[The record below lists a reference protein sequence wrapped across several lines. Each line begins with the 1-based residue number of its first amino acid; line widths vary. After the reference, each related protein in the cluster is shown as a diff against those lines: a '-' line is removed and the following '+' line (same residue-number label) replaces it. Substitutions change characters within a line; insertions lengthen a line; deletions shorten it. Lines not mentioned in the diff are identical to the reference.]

1 MKVFVLCGGIGSRL
15 QDYSFPK
22 PLNMIYGK
30 PAISYTL
37 QNLPAC
43 IHTIYFITSPHLKQ
57 FNFEQVVANQ
67 FKDRQ
72 CIFLPL
78 SYFTRGP
85 VESAWCG
92 TRELFADDEPI
103 VFLDNDVLFEFPPA
117 FFETHGSAFLGYSID
132 NGTSEAFSFIQMNEG
147 RVTMVKEKKRISN
160 QFICGVYGF
169 KSLKQFRDVAKK
181 RLVVPSETELY
192 LSSLF
197 EDLVEQGDTVIGVRF
212 SDTITHI
219 GSLKEL
225 HNTIGRISK
234 PLMRIC
240 FDLDNTLVTYPT
252 VPGDYSTVKPI
263 ETMIQLVRKLH
274 DEGHTIII
282 HTARRMATHKYNVGA
297 VIRDIGRQTLDTLA
311 DFAIPY
317 DELLF
322 GKPIADMYIDD
333 RAVNPYRNDMESM
346 GLINYMCP
354 ETPINKL
361 QNNKYNTIELD
372 GDDVVKRGKMD
383 HLAGEIY
390 FYENIPHSSSISRF
404 FPTYYSSIKSSG
416 TAELRTEYIRGV
428 PMYTLYKSE
437 LMTRYHM
444 KTLFEILDYLHN
456 TKGESV
462 PSYDEVYA
470 NYITKLERRFSNK
483 EIYCFPDA
491 EKYHNLCLDRLKW
504 YLKESSPPC
513 IASYIHGD
521 FWLSNILLDFK
532 NNIKLI
538 DMKGR
543 LEEHL
548 TTGGDIMYD
557 YAKLYQSILGYDRIL
572 YNDSVSDGYQV
583 QMKEYFFDEI
593 RIRGISERALTV
605 VTHSLIM
612 GTLWAI
618 ETAEQRKKVWMWVT
632 SLMDTAV

>member
-1 MKVFVLCGGIGSRL
+1 
-15 QDYSFPK
+15 
-22 PLNMIYGK
+22 MIYGK
-30 PAISYTL
+30 PAIFYTL
-37 QNLPAC
+37 QNLPLS

-67 FKDRQ
+67 FKDRT

-92 TRELFADDEPI
+92 TRELIADNEPI
-103 VFLDNDVLFEFPPA
+103 VFLDNDVLFEFPTG
-117 FFETHGSAFLGYSID
+117 FFETRGSAFLGYSID

-147 RVTMVKEKKRISN
+147 RVTIVKEKKRISN

-169 KSLKQFRDVAKK
+169 KSLAQFRAVAKN
-181 RLVVPSETELY
+181 RLIVPSETELY

-225 HNTIGRISK
+225 RNTIERIPK
-234 PLMRIC
+234 PHMRIC

-252 VPGDYSTVKPI
+252 IPGDYSTVKPI
-263 ETMIQLVRKLH
+263 ERMIQLVRKLH
-274 DEGHTIII
+274 EEGHTIII
-282 HTARRMATHKYNVGA
+282 HTARRMATHKHNVGA
-297 VIRDIGRQTLDTLA
+297 VIRDIGRQTLDTLV

-317 DELLF
+317 DELIF

-333 RAVNPYRNDMESM
+333 RAVNPYRNDIESM
-346 GLINYMCP
+346 GLIHYMCP
-354 ETPINKL
+354 EIPINKL

-372 GDDVVKRGKMD
+372 GDVVVKRGKMD

-390 FYENIPHSSSISRF
+390 FYETMQRSSSISRF
-404 FPTYYSSIKSSG
+404 FPMYYSSVKSAE

-437 LMTRYHM
+437 LMTRHHM

-456 TKGESV
+456 AKGELL
-462 PSYDEVYA
+462 PSYDEVYG
-470 NYITKLERRFSNK
+470 NYVDKLERRFADK
-483 EIYCFPDA
+483 DVYCFPDA
-491 EKYHNLCLDRLKW
+491 EKYQTLCLDRLKS
-504 YLKESSPPC
+504 YLKESAPC
-513 IASYIHGD
+513 IVSYIHGD

-543 LEEHL
+543 LEGRL

-572 YNDSVSDGYQV
+572 YNDSVSDSYQV

-593 RIRGISERALTV
+593 HIRGISEKALTT

-618 ETAEQRKKVWMWVT
+618 ETTEQREKVWGWIT
-632 SLMDTAV
+632 SLMDTVV